1 MAALQDHDIT
11 INKKDIFLVTPEID
25 AVYHEFKQFVNDR
38 DNTLPSALFCEND
51 YIAIGVIKALNELN
65 VKIPERV
72 SIIGFDNIP
81 QSTIISPE
89 LTTIHV
95 NKRKMARMAVQ
106 RLNEIIENDDTTSIK
121 IIIDTKLVE
130 RKSCSAHESI

>member
-1 MAALQDHDIT
+1 M
-11 INKKDIFLVTPEID
+11 
-25 AVYHEFKQFVNDR
+25 
-38 DNTLPSALFCEND
+38 
-51 YIAIGVIKALNELN
+51 IKALNELN
-65 VKIPERV
+65 IKIPERV

-81 QSTIISPE
+81 QTTIISPE

-106 RLNEIIENDDTTSIK
+106 RLNEIIENDDSTSIK

-130 RKSCSAHESI
+130 RESCSAHESI